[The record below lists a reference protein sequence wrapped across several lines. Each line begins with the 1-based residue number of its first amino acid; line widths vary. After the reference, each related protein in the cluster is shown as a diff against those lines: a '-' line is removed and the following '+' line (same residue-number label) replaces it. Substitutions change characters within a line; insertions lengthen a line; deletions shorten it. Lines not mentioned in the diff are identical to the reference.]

1 MQNLINQMGILPIAT
16 TGLPPMFS
24 LLAFM
29 LVGVVLASL
38 VLLKLRQSLL
48 VAYFLCGLAIANSGL
63 LEAVAGP
70 QAREAVAS
78 MSDIGIMLLLF
89 VLGMEFSLGELR
101 HLRRYAFVGGSM
113 QVGITMMGAGWA
125 ARFFFGLEWPMV
137 AVIAVACALSST
149 AISVKLYNDIGVSAS
164 SGARFALG
172 VAIFQD
178 IFVILF
184 LVLMPALFVAG
195 GEGKTMAPMLALTLG
210 KGVAFVAI
218 AILLARYVIPHLLR
232 AVADTRSRELFTLTV
247 AGLCVGVA
255 FLAAIMGLSLVLGAF
270 VAGLAVS
277 ECIYKHRILSD
288 IAPIKDLFLTIF
300 FVSVGLG
307 IDLREALASWQII
320 LTLTGAIILGKT
332 LLLGVI
338 TRAMR
343 LSWRATAFA
352 SIGLGS
358 AGEFSLVLLT
368 KTSELDAW
376 PSSVS
381 DPLMAAMAL
390 SMAMVPVLM
399 RFAQPLG
406 DLLDKHSTKLHGPP
420 AASLPP
426 AQRVR
431 GLAHHAIICG
441 YGPVGRVLAASLAH
455 EGIPSLIIDLNA
467 EAIRELHSDG
477 KAALFADARQPE
489 VWNLCCIEQAR
500 LVAFTF
506 PATPD
511 IAGSIQFVRERNPTV
526 TILAR
531 TKFSNEADMLQNAG
545 ADLVILD
552 EAESGRAVAREAL
565 SVFNLT
571 KATKTSKSLN
581 KKLGRSSKFLL

>member
-1 MQNLINQMGILPIAT
+1 MASA
-16 TGLPPMFS
+16 GLPPMFS

-48 VAYFLCGLAIANSGL
+48 VAYFLCGLAIANTGL
-63 LEAVAGP
+63 LESVAGD

-78 MSDIGIMLLLF
+78 MSEIGVMLLLF

-101 HLRRYAFVGGSM
+101 HLRRYAFIGGSV
-113 QVGITMMGAGWA
+113 QVGVTMLGAGLVT
-125 ARFFFGLEWPMV
+125 RLYFGLDWPLV
-137 AVIAVACALSST
+137 AVVAVACALSST
-149 AISVKLYNDIGVSAS
+149 AISVKLYHDMGLSAS

-195 GEGKTMAPMLALTLG
+195 GEGKSMAPMLALTLG
-210 KGVAFVAI
+210 KGVAFIGV
-218 AILLARYVIPHLLR
+218 AILLARYIIPRLLH

-255 FLAAIMGLSLVLGAF
+255 FLAALMDLSLVLGAF

-288 IAPIKDLFLTIF
+288 IAPVKDLFLTIF

-307 IDLREALASWQII
+307 IDLREAISSWQLI
-320 LTLTGAIILGKT
+320 LALSAGIILGKAVLT
-332 LLLGVI
+332 GFI
-338 TRAMR
+338 ARMIG
-343 LSWRATAFA
+343 LSWRAAA
-352 SIGLGS
+352 LAGIGLGS
-358 AGEFSLVLLT
+358 TGEFSLVLLT
-368 KTSELDAW
+368 KTSDVTAW
-376 PSSVS
+376 PGAVS
-381 DPLMAAMAL
+381 DALMAAMAL

-399 RFAQPLG
+399 RLAKPLG
-406 DLLDKHSTKLHGPP
+406 NWLDKHSPLKPGF
-420 AASLPP
+420 ASASLPP

-431 GLAHHAIICG
+431 GLSDHAIICG
-441 YGPVGRVLAASLAH
+441 YGPVGRGLCASLAN
-455 EGIPSLIIDLNA
+455 EGIPALIIDLNA
-467 EAIRELHSDG
+467 GAIRELHTDG

-489 VWNLCCIEQAR
+489 VWDLCSVEQAR

-506 PATPD
+506 PATPE
-511 IAGSIQFVRERNPTV
+511 IAGAIQFVRERNPSITV
-526 TILAR
+526 LAR
-531 TKFSNEADMLQNAG
+531 TKFSAEADKLRNAG
-545 ADLVILD
+545 ADIVILD
-552 EAESGRAVAREAL
+552 EAESGHAVIREAL
-565 SVFNLT
+565 GVFNMST
-571 KATKTSKSLN
+571 VT
-581 KKLGRSSKFLL
+581 

>member
-1 MQNLINQMGILPIAT
+1 MHCLWTRLAAGMQSLINHTGGFLPLAS
-16 TGLPPMFS
+16 TGVPPMFS

-48 VAYFLCGLAIANSGL
+48 VAYFLCGLAIANTGL
-63 LEAVAGP
+63 LEAVAGE

-78 MSDIGIMLLLF
+78 MSEIGVMLLLF

-101 HLRRYAFVGGSM
+101 HLRRYAFLGGSV
-113 QVGITMMGAGWA
+113 QVGVTMLGAGLVT
-125 ARFFFGLEWPMV
+125 RFYFGLEWPLV
-137 AVIAVACALSST
+137 AVVAVACALSST
-149 AISVKLYNDIGVSAS
+149 AISVKLYHDMGVSAS

-178 IFVILF
+178 IFIILF

-195 GEGKTMAPMLALTLG
+195 GDGKAMAPMLALTLG
-210 KGVAFVAI
+210 KGVAFIALAI
-218 AILLARYVIPHLLR
+218 ILARYVIPRLLS

-247 AGLCVGVA
+247 AGLCIGVA
-255 FLAAIMGLSLVLGAF
+255 FLAALMDLSLVLGAF

-307 IDLREALASWQII
+307 IDLREAISSWQLI
-320 LTLTGAIILGKT
+320 LALAAGLILGKA
-332 LLLGVI
+332 LLIGVI
-338 TRAMR
+338 ARMIG
-343 LSWRATAFA
+343 LSWRAAVFA
-352 SIGLGS
+352 GIGLGS

-368 KTSELDAW
+368 KTSDLTAW
-376 PSSVS
+376 PSAVS
-381 DPLMAAMAL
+381 DPLLAAMAL

-406 DLLDKHSTKLHGPP
+406 NWLDKNTARLPGRPT
-420 AASLPP
+420 ASLLP
-426 AQRVR
+426 AQRVK
-431 GLAHHAIICG
+431 GLTNHAIICG
-441 YGPVGRVLAASLAH
+441 YGPVGRGLCASLAD
-455 EGIPSLIIDLNA
+455 EGIPALVIDLNA

-489 VWNLCCIEQAR
+489 VWDLCCVDQAR

-506 PATPD
+506 PATPE
-511 IAGSIQFVRERNPTV
+511 IAGAIQFARERNPSITV
-526 TILAR
+526 LAR
-531 TKFSNEADMLQNAG
+531 TKFSTEAEKLRNVG
-545 ADLVILD
+545 ADIVILD
-552 EAESGRAVAREAL
+552 EAESGHAVTREAL
-565 SVFNLT
+565 GVFNL
-571 KATKTSKSLN
+571 SIQP
-581 KKLGRSSKFLL
+581 

>member
-1 MQNLINQMGILPIAT
+1 MPCLCARLIAGMQNLISHMGGFLPLAS
-16 TGLPPMFS
+16 TGVPPMFS

-29 LVGVVLASL
+29 LVGVVVASL

-48 VAYFLCGLAIANSGL
+48 VAYFLCGLAIANTGL
-63 LEAVAGP
+63 LEAVAGE

-78 MSDIGIMLLLF
+78 MSEIGVMLLLF

-101 HLRRYAFVGGSM
+101 HLRRYAFFGGSV
-113 QVGITMMGAGWA
+113 QVGVTMLGAGLVT
-125 ARFFFGLEWPMV
+125 RFYFGLEWPLV
-137 AVIAVACALSST
+137 AVVAVACALSST
-149 AISVKLYNDIGVSAS
+149 AISVKLYHDMGVSAS

-178 IFVILF
+178 IFIILF

-195 GEGKTMAPMLALTLG
+195 GDGKAMAPMLALTIG
-210 KGVAFVAI
+210 KGVAFIALAI
-218 AILLARYVIPHLLR
+218 ILARYVIPRLLS

-255 FLAAIMGLSLVLGAF
+255 FLAALMDLSLVLGAF

-307 IDLREALASWQII
+307 IDLREAISSWQLI
-320 LTLTGAIILGKT
+320 LALAAGLILGKA
-332 LLLGVI
+332 LLIGVI
-338 TRAMR
+338 ARMIG
-343 LSWRATAFA
+343 LSWRAAVFA
-352 SIGLGS
+352 GIGLGS

-368 KTSELDAW
+368 KTSEVTAW
-376 PSSVS
+376 PSAVS
-381 DPLMAAMAL
+381 DPLLAAMAL

-406 DLLDKHSTKLHGPP
+406 NWLDKNSARLPGRPT
-420 AASLPP
+420 ASLPP

-431 GLAHHAIICG
+431 GLTNHAIICG
-441 YGPVGRVLAASLAH
+441 YGPVGRGLCASLAD
-455 EGIPSLIIDLNA
+455 EGIPSLVIDLNA

-489 VWNLCCIEQAR
+489 VWDLCCVDQAR

-506 PATPD
+506 PATPE
-511 IAGSIQFVRERNPTV
+511 IAGAIQFAREQNPSITV
-526 TILAR
+526 LAR
-531 TKFSNEADMLQNAG
+531 TKFSAEAEKLRNVG
-545 ADLVILD
+545 ADIVILD
-552 EAESGRAVAREAL
+552 EAESGRAVTREAL
-565 SVFNLT
+565 GVFNLS
-571 KATKTSKSLN
+571 AQS
-581 KKLGRSSKFLL
+581 